1 MKKLNLIVLLLILI
15 GALNWGLWGF
25 FQFDIVAWVFG
36 SNSSVWSR
44 IVYGIV
50 GLSGVWGLSFI
61 KSWKELSQS
70 CCSGKKSSSDKGK
83 GNRAA

>member
-1 MKKLNLIVLLLILI
+1 MKKFNLIVLLLILI

-44 IVYGIV
+44 IVYGII

-61 KSWKELSQS
+61 KCWKGVSQS
-70 CCSGKKSSSDKGK
+70 SCSGKKSCSKKGK
-83 GNRAA
+83 RNRAA